1 MRTAASPAAASPATP
16 ATPATPPRAGTEF
29 IVRSAIVRSDKPT
42 RGLEAVPAANANQAN
57 RIVGYLPD
65 GTHVVVAH
73 RPGKGGMD
81 FNKLMGGKVFAV
93 AADGF
98 SPVYEKDAAGKTT
111 RVQKREDGLPLY
123 SASGFYLLSSKEYP
137 ALDIFE
143 ARTRLL
149 DEGERVALVTEAQLA
164 ERQCVQLADQM
175 DLDLLELELVA
186 ALGDEHNLVRGFDAD
201 ANRRRERGVRRAREE
216 AEDAGDAYT
225 GVAFKQAAVS
235 PKDGN
240 PFVEFVFR
248 AGGKVV
254 NARVLREAEVLDEDS
269 GRLRPVYFD
278 AVQAVAHLKQ
288 GPEWATLE
296 QALAAGE
303 TVQFHYVRGHVMRT
317 SVSFRR
323 KCANVL
329 EAHRAEPTKTVY
341 GDAVYI
347 LAALE
352 HWTRGIVTLM
362 HSMHPNF
369 PAADYDVH
377 HYVCAVRQAEVSM
390 TKSAEG
396 RWSAPRA
403 IALGVASEL
412 LRTARAPVAVA
423 A

>member
-1 MRTAASPAAASPATP
+1 VQTP
-16 ATPATPPRAGTEF
+16 ASSTPPHRGTSF
-29 IVRSAIVRSDKPT
+29 DFTVRSAVLRSDKAT
-42 RGLEAVPAANANQAN
+42 RGLEAIESANANQMN
-57 RIVGYLPD
+57 RVVGYLPD
-65 GTHVVVAH
+65 GTRVVVAQ

-81 FNKLMGGKVFAV
+81 FNKLMGGKVYAV

-98 SPVYEKDAAGKTT
+98 SPVYEKDADGKPT
-111 RVQKREDGLPLY
+111 RVQKREDGLPLF
-123 SASGFYLLSSKEYP
+123 SASGFYLLSSKDYP

-149 DEGERVALVTEAQLA
+149 DEGEKVALVTDAQLA
-164 ERQCVQLADQM
+164 ERQSVTLTGEM
-175 DLDLLELELVA
+175 DLDLLELELMG
-186 ALGDEHNLVRGFDAD
+186 ALADEHNLVARFDAD

-216 AEDAGDAYT
+216 AEDEGGAYS
-225 GVAFKQAAVS
+225 GVAFKPLAVS

-248 AGGKVV
+248 AAGNVV
-254 NARVLREAEVLDEDS
+254 SGRVLRETEVLDEDS

-278 AVQAVAHLKQ
+278 AEQAVAHLKTQ
-288 GPEWATLE
+288 PQWAALTAALE
-296 QALAAGE
+296 RGE

-323 KCANVL
+323 KCANVR
-329 EAHRAEPTKTVY
+329 EARQAHPEQPVY

-347 LAALE
+347 LGALE

-369 PAADYDVH
+369 PAADYDAH
-377 HYVCAVRQAEVSM
+377 HYVCALRQAEVGM
-390 TKSAEG
+390 NKNAEG
-396 RWSAPRA
+396 RWSAPQA

-412 LRTARAPVAVA
+412 LRPAQAVHRKTEPEA
-423 A
+423 AHG